1 MDGGRWTEDGGCLRL
16 GNERENNNALL
27 VNIEYF
33 FLLLSLS
40 VLKTRWEQKGR
51 KRTTDYAAHLGDGA
65 ADFGREVGMRFF
77 WGPKEKLTCNEKSFF

>member
-1 MDGGRWTEDGGCLRL
+1 M

-51 KRTTDYAAHLGDGA
+51 KRTTDYAARLGDGA
-65 ADFGREVGMRFF
+65 ADFGWEVGMRFF
-77 WGPKEKLTCNEKSFF
+77 WRPKETDMQ

>member
-1 MDGGRWTEDGGCLRL
+1 MVDGGRWTVDGGWWMFEVWEMR
-16 GNERENNNALL
+16 ERTNALL

-51 KRTTDYAAHLGDGA
+51 KRTTDYAARLGDGA
-65 ADFGREVGMRFF
+65 ADFGWEVGMRFF
-77 WGPKEKLTCNEKSFF
+77 WGPKEN